1 MHADDTATRTY
12 IGSPSQHRSLLD
24 GEAGCHR
31 WRQHLIPIGLRLLL
45 ENVPGRHRDD
55 TRPNPPRC
63 QCFLGL
69 DDQGHF
75 AFREV
80 PPGEYFVAGEA
91 TWDRPG
97 GGDYLAQ
104 WACERIT
111 VHKGQMVN
119 IRVTHNPQHGN
130 SPINNIFTVE

>member
-1 MHADDTATRTY
+1 MIDRELGDGLTLVPSDPRLEKYVRITRTD
-12 IGSPSQHRSLLD
+12 GQVTSLFV
-24 GEAGCHR
+24 R
-31 WRQHLIPIGLRLLL
+31 
-45 ENVPGRHRDD
+45 
-55 TRPNPPRC
+55 
-63 QCFLGL
+63 F
-69 DDQGHF
+69 
-75 AFREV
+75 

-111 VHKGQMVN
+111 VHEGQSVN
-119 IRVTHNPQHGN
+119 IRVTRNPHHGN